1 MLTLYVNKHSQVKV
15 PAAILLLG
23 ICSFLSDSWDAE
35 VFCDSDKVCDCL
47 FLCKQKFEG
56 ITKDPFGVNYST
68 KYMLP
73 DIS

>member
-1 MLTLYVNKHSQVKV
+1 MLALCVNKHGHVKV
-15 PAAILLLG
+15 PGAILFLVL
-23 ICSFLSDSWDAE
+23 CSFLSDLWDAE
-35 VFCDSDKVCDCL
+35 GFCDSDRVCDCL

-56 ITKDPFGVNYST
+56 ITKDPFGVVHST